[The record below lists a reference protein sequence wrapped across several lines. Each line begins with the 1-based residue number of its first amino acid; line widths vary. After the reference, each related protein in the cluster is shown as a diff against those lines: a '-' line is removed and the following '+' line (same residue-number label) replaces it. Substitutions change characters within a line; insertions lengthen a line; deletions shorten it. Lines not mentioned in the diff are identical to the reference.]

1 MGLWS
6 SLPRSGI
13 VMSGILDGHFF
24 LQKKLKNNNA
34 GPAAG
39 DNRIGKNIKN
49 HKLNSAKFR
58 AISVPFWD

>member
-1 MGLWS
+1 
-6 SLPRSGI
+6 
-13 VMSGILDGHFF
+13 MSGILDGHFF

-58 AISVPFWD
+58 ALSVPFWD